1 MTDFPTTSFW
11 PDPVR
16 ALVTLVA
23 ALVAALI
30 AHRLIFGV
38 LERLASRTESGID
51 NAIVHRARAP
61 LRLILPMLA
70 VQLVLPTLALPEAL
84 PALLRHVIGLG
95 LIAALAWLAIACLA
109 AVDDIV
115 ALRFPID
122 VQDNIR
128 ARSIGTQVRVL
139 RRVAS
144 MVVIILATSAML
156 MTFPAVR
163 QVGASILASAG
174 LAGLVVGFAARP
186 TLANLI
192 AGVQIALTK
201 PIRLDDVVIVEG
213 EWGRVEEIGSTYVV
227 VRIWDLRR
235 LVVPLSYFIEQP
247 FQNWTRQT
255 ADLLGTVYLY
265 VDYTVPVDAVREELH
280 RVLRST
286 ELWDGKVCV
295 LQVTDASE
303 RAVQLRALMSARD
316 SGTAFDL
323 RCLVRERLV
332 EFLRINYPESLPRTR
347 AELSPLPVSGPAVN

>member
-1 MTDFPTTSFW
+1 VTDFPTTSFW
-11 PDPVR
+11 PTPVR
-16 ALVTLVA
+16 ALVILAA
-23 ALVAALI
+23 ALAAAVI
-30 AHRLIFGV
+30 THRLIFGV
-38 LERLASRTESGID
+38 LERLSRRTRSGMD
-51 NAIVHRARAP
+51 NAIVRRARAP
-61 LRLILPMLA
+61 FRLILPMLA
-70 VQLVLPTLALPEAL
+70 VQLVLPTLALPAEL
-84 PALLRHVIGLG
+84 TALLRHLIALG

-115 ALRFPID
+115 ALRFPTD
-122 VQDNIR
+122 VRDNVR

-144 MVVIILATSAML
+144 MVVIILAVSAML

-186 TLANLI
+186 ALANLI

-265 VDYTVPVDAVREELH
+265 VDYAVPVDAVRAELH

-286 ELWDGKVCV
+286 ELWDGKVWV
-295 LQVTDASE
+295 LQVTDATE
-303 RAVQLRALMSARD
+303 RAVQLRALMSAPD

-323 RCLVRERLV
+323 RCLVRERLI
-332 EFLRINYPESLPRTR
+332 EFLRTHYPESLPRTR
-347 AELSPLPVSGPAVN
+347 AELHPLAVNGPTVN